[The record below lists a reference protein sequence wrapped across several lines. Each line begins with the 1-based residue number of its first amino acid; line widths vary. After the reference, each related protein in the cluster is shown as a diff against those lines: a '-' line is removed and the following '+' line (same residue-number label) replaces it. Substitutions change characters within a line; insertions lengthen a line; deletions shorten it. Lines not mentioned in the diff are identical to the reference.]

1 MTNRR
6 TVIVAPTLAEAQ
18 AEADELALSPRNVLL
33 VSNSSTARLRGHEL
47 TEDDLVR
54 IREEAWSG
62 DLVTNVDLCLRWS
75 SRSSS

>member
-33 VSNSSTARLRGHEL
+33 ASNTTTNRLRGHKF

-54 IREEAWSG
+54 IREEAWSD
-62 DLVTNVDLCLRWS
+62 DLVTNVDICLRWS